1 MENSLYSQFK
11 KLCRSYYNIDINA
24 DLLFDATKGKTK
36 CRDFIKEHFTK
47 GCKDEV
53 FFFPRDYKQ
62 RYYATGKHT
71 HTVALY
77 LLGLLLENQFSS
89 AVFGELQTFI
99 PDIRDWFS
107 YKYTWFLTCLYHD
120 TASCIED
127 TPDIPLPQTLSGYFS
142 ARNIRNYPQDLPH
155 VPKRFSPELIASY
168 YEYRIQSNRLEHGI
182 TAGYFFFDRMIKSFN
197 SKTRGITWVHDQWC
211 DSKRYLVWRKS
222 HIAHFAYIADAIIC
236 HNIWSCTDERDV
248 EKYRQHGLDEL
259 IIHNKCDRLYLSQF
273 SLQFILCL
281 LDTIEPV
288 KRFSSA
294 SVSPKDILTNISV
307 VFRDKNIL
315 EIKWAPLIRKQGNF
329 PAWLGSIYS
338 MEKWL
343 GVTVSP
349 CECASDFC
357 SIAIKIE

>member
-120 TASCIED
+120 AASCIED

-142 ARNIRNYPQDLPH
+142 VRNIRNYPQDLPH

-168 YEYRIQSNRLEHGI
+168 YEYRIQSIRLEHGI

-222 HIAHFAYIADAIIC
+222 HSAHFAYIAHAIIC

-315 EIKWAPLIRKQGNF
+315 ENKWAPLIRKQGNF